1 MNFVCKHAQE
11 EKMNSYP
18 LIYYPDL
25 SKHIYIYYGFY
36 LVIQNKGG
44 MRNKKSYCQI
54 RLVMKKRTHQK
65 LWVTNLMRKMVP
77 KFPPFSRQGDNN
89 NRADGILSQKGP
101 RPTKCS
107 TEKW

>member
-1 MNFVCKHAQE
+1 
-11 EKMNSYP
+11 
-18 LIYYPDL
+18 
-25 SKHIYIYYGFY
+25 
-36 LVIQNKGG
+36 
-44 MRNKKSYCQI
+44 MRNNKKLLPNQTGYE
-54 RLVMKKRTHQK
+54 KKKNNQK